1 MLTGESL
8 EAFGLHK
15 LIFVLLQL
23 TIIIFLMTKSGV
35 TTESGGRQNMFP
47 SETRPYIDETVSYDG
62 YPQNAEKVN
71 GRWAM
76 VGFVALLGA
85 YVMTGQI
92 IPGIF
97 QFLSNC
103 FNKFVVFKLNNLILL
118 KEEFRSYYKFENKK
132 NQTKVMAFKLNII
145 TRNI

>member
-1 MLTGESL
+1 MFVFYFFLNRNVTYWHIAL
-8 EAFGLHK
+8 KLIRPHRKLCLHK
-15 LIFVLLQL
+15 LIFVLLWL
-23 TIIIFLMTKSGV
+23 TIIIFLMSKSGL

-85 YVMTGQI
+85 YVTTGQI

-97 QFLSNC
+97 
-103 FNKFVVFKLNNLILL
+103 
-118 KEEFRSYYKFENKK
+118 
-132 NQTKVMAFKLNII
+132 
-145 TRNI
+145 

>member
-1 MLTGESL
+1 
-8 EAFGLHK
+8 
-15 LIFVLLQL
+15 
-23 TIIIFLMTKSGV
+23 MTKSGV

-76 VGFVALLGA
+76 IGFIALLGA
-85 YVMTGQI
+85 YVTTGQI

-103 FNKFVVFKLNNLILL
+103 FNNLQFKLYYLILL
-118 KEEFRSYYKFENKK
+118 KVDFGFYYKFEKKK
-132 NQTKVMAFKLNII
+132 NQIKVMVFRLNII
-145 TRNI
+145 PRNI